1 MYAQNPRENAS
12 PKQKIPATILLVF
25 SLAGLIA
32 GFAFGGFT
40 GHKAP
45 PTTNAKPTKTPT
57 TIVRATV
64 TVTPDPTP
72 EVIAPGLPEV
82 GKYTYSETADGMTSY
97 TLSAQ
102 ISDKNTNKPIA
113 TTDVQC
119 RLWLTADTD
128 AMKATLTAN
137 KQYTL
142 LKNINDLSQPLPGET
157 AGVTFT
163 APSTELQPCVA
174 NGPTTWTYTLAPTI
188 QPGTYYIYVL
198 ADWKGIHFNWSVKEI
213 KVTA

>member
-1 MYAQNPRENAS
+1 
-12 PKQKIPATILLVF
+12 
-25 SLAGLIA
+25 
-32 GFAFGGFT
+32 
-40 GHKAP
+40 
-45 PTTNAKPTKTPT
+45 
-57 TIVRATV
+57 
-64 TVTPDPTP
+64 
-72 EVIAPGLPEV
+72 
-82 GKYTYSETADGMTSY
+82 
-97 TLSAQ
+97 
-102 ISDKNTNKPIA
+102 
-113 TTDVQC
+113 
-119 RLWLTADTD
+119 
-128 AMKATLTAN
+128 MKATLTAN